1 MRNTLSALI
10 HAPSKTGKSTLGSTA
25 PRPICVLDV
34 EGSWRF
40 IQTAGFKSDTRVVKR
55 DWDPSE
61 PPPHFDGTWDIAV
74 VSVARWL
81 DLTNTY
87 AWLAQAPHDF
97 RSLIVDSVTEA
108 QRKLKTN
115 LRGLEQMRIQ
125 DWGDLLVQ
133 MDKLI
138 RDMRDLVHLPRSTL
152 EFVMFIAETEMKDG
166 KWRPAMQGQIG
177 RAMPYW
183 VDIVGYLYN
192 EQVQDENGQNTRR
205 VNKLLIGQHPQFEAG
220 ERVQGR
226 LGDLIAEPDISDMMR
241 TIFGSLEPSVT
252 VSDVVSRLEE
262 VPT

>member
-1 MRNTLSALI
+1 M
-10 HAPSKTGKSTLGSTA
+10 
-25 PRPICVLDV
+25 

-40 IQTAGFKSDTRVVKR
+40 IRTAGFKSEVPVTKTT
-55 DWDPSE
+55 WDPGQGR
-61 PPPHFDGTWDIAV
+61 PPRFDGTWDVCV
-74 VSVARWL
+74 VTVSRWT
-81 DLTNTY
+81 DLTNAY
-87 AWLAQAPHDF
+87 HWLSQAPHDF
-97 RSLIVDSVTEA
+97 RSLIFDSVTEA

-138 RDMRDLVHLPRSTL
+138 RDYRDLVHIPRSTL

-183 VDIVGYLYN
+183 VDIVGYLYG
-192 EQVQDENGQNTRR
+192 EQEQDENGQNTRK

-220 ERVQGR
+220 ERVQGL
-226 LGDLIAEPDISDMMR
+226 LGDVVTEPNITEMMR
-241 TIFGSLEPSVT
+241 VIFGTIEPSPIVQ
-252 VSDVVSRLEE
+252 
-262 VPT
+262 PTQTTDA